1 MVERFEPGPRMS
13 RVVKHNGVANLA
25 GMTAEDDS
33 LDFAG
38 QIKQVLDKADAA
50 LALAGTG
57 KSNLLTA
64 TIWLSDMSCFAE
76 MNAIWE
82 KWIDPRNPPARA
94 TAECKLARPTLL
106 VEILFTAAC

>member
-1 MVERFEPGPRMS
+1 MVERFAPGPRMS
-13 RVVKHNGVANLA
+13 RVVKHSGVAHLA
-25 GMTAEDDS
+25 GMTAEDAS

-50 LALAGTG
+50 LALAGTSR
-57 KSNLLTA
+57 SNLLTA
-64 TIWLSDMSCFAE
+64 TIWLSDMSYFAE